1 MSLKES
7 INTSLPRKLF
17 DVRSSIIS
25 PSSPVHAFWPRKKSG
40 FQYHKALSL
49 ALFLSRLSLYSLTFS
64 IFLTMTSP
72 SKSWTLISPALTS
85 TLRTPSA
92 LAMVTR
98 LLPTLTFSSI
108 PWFLIQV
115 SPLEILTMLMP
126 LTFLIKMVR
135 SFSTCISLPPNSSR
149 EISLP
154 FSSLTQT
161 SPRIVIE
168 GEEGEE
174 DFDLFFGGEEEEAEA
189 EMGGRFL
196 RWAAGEPALGEGGAK
211 MEEKGSLF
219 SPAGAEEEEEEEEAT
234 TPEADDDDFLED
246 FVTSSS
252 PSSSLPLDKLANFS
266 LTSLILGS
274 EENLGI
280 PGTPRFGDLPLA
292 LRSSS
297 SSAADDDVVDEALDI
312 F

>member
-1 MSLKES
+1 M
-7 INTSLPRKLF
+7 
-17 DVRSSIIS
+17 
-25 PSSPVHAFWPRKKSG
+25 
-40 FQYHKALSL
+40 
-49 ALFLSRLSLYSLTFS
+49 
-64 IFLTMTSP
+64 
-72 SKSWTLISPALTS
+72 
-85 TLRTPSA
+85 RTPSA
-92 LAMVTR
+92 LAIVTR

-174 DFDLFFGGEEEEAEA
+174 DFDLFFGGEEEEAEG
-189 EMGGRFL
+189 ETGGRFL
-196 RWAAGEPALGEGGAK
+196 RWVAGEPALGEGGAK

-219 SPAGAEEEEEEEEAT
+219 SPGGAEVEEEEEEAAT
-234 TPEADDDDFLED
+234 TPEVDDDFLDD

-266 LTSLILGS
+266 FTSLILGS
-274 EENLGI
+274 EENLGM
-280 PGTPRFGDLPLA
+280 PGTPRFGDFPRDR
-292 LRSSS
+292 RSSS
-297 SSAADDDVVDEALDI
+297 SPASPAPFPFAIFCIIRFSIFFSIDSSMSTSSISLASSSASRMRRSDSARA
-312 F
+312 FRRFSASAS